1 LNGYLAHPSS
11 GQQYITFTR
20 LFLKIECAKTL
31 KAQLPGDGEM
41 VVKPEP
47 IADCSHF
54 QLTTEIAN
62 PV

>member
-1 LNGYLAHPSS
+1 
-11 GQQYITFTR
+11 
-20 LFLKIECAKTL
+20 
-31 KAQLPGDGEM
+31 M